1 MLANY
6 KKTRD
11 AAWELLLRHRIRE
24 LPVDLMRIC
33 RKEKLYL
40 FPYSRHT
47 AEIERLG
54 LLQHAE
60 GNDAFC
66 LSSGMIFYN
75 DNMGEGRQRFSIAH
89 EIGHLVL
96 HADRVTVCNRTPSA
110 TEDDPK
116 ETEAN
121 MLAAR
126 LLAPAI
132 VLERIGV
139 QSPEEIAEL
148 CHISLEAATW
158 RFKRLQLLRE
168 RDEQFRNERGYSC
181 FGMAPLERM
190 VEKQFSAYIAK
201 HKR

>member
-11 AAWELLLRHRIRE
+11 TAWELLIRHRIRE
-24 LPVDLMRIC
+24 LPVDLTRIC
-33 RKEKLYL
+33 RREKLYL
-40 FPYSRHT
+40 FPYSEHM
-47 AEIERLG
+47 AEIEQLG
-54 LLQHAE
+54 LLPHTV

-66 LSSGMIFYN
+66 LSTGMIFYN
-75 DNMGEGRQRFSIAH
+75 DRVGEGRQRFSIGH
-89 EIGHLVL
+89 EIGHLIL
-96 HADRVTVCNRTPSA
+96 HVDPVTLRNREPSE
-110 TEDDPK
+110 TDDPK

-139 QSPEEIAEL
+139 RSAEEISEL

-168 RDEQFRNERGYSC
+168 RDVQYRAERGYSC
-181 FGMAPLERM
+181 FGMSPLERRL
-190 VEKQFSAYIAK
+190 ERQFAAYIAK
-201 HKR
+201 HRQ